1 MDDAF
6 DWAREGVEKTGAGAD
21 VRALVEFLAGHGE
34 AEGAILARY
43 QRFAEEASAP
53 ESRYLVRLILEDERR
68 HHGLL
73 VEMTDAVAWGLVD
86 TAATPVIPD
95 LSRLDAGN
103 EALAEET
110 RCLLDME
117 RKDRVELRRLR
128 KRLRPFTN
136 ASLWRLIIDLMA
148 LDTEKHI
155 RILELVARNCVEE

>member
-6 DWAREGVEKTGAGAD
+6 DWAREGLEKTGAGPE

-73 VEMTDAVAWGLVD
+73 VEMAGAVAWGLVD
-86 TAATPVIPD
+86 TGATPVIPD
-95 LSRLDAGN
+95 LSHGDAGN
-103 EALAEET
+103 QALAEET
-110 RCLLDME
+110 RRLLDLE
-117 RKDRVELRRLR
+117 RSDRVELRRLR
-128 KRLRPFTN
+128 RRLRPFTN
-136 ASLWRLIIDLMA
+136 ASLWRLIIDLMV

-155 RILELVARNCVEE
+155 QILELVARNCREE